1 MLGINIVGLCSRWSA
16 SHTLSIHP
24 FFFII
29 YQYYLRVL
37 MHLDNRIS
45 QTLTY
50 EDVTLNTSCAYS
62 SYFIAT
68 TLFGCPASVW
78 ISLPLL
84 RSQIFT
90 VLSNK
95 DN

>member
-1 MLGINIVGLCSRWSA
+1 M
-16 SHTLSIHP
+16 
-24 FFFII
+24 
-29 YQYYLRVL
+29 
-37 MHLDNRIS
+37 S

-50 EDVTLNTSCAYS
+50 EDVTLNTSCARS

-68 TLFGCPASVW
+68 TLFGWPASVW

-90 VLSNK
+90 VLSNDK
-95 DN
+95 NNNVKMKYYTFVWKII